1 MAPGDQRIDYVGE
14 RSTGT
19 IYIYIYIGFRVN
31 PNLTL
36 TLNSER
42 LESKLEGWHR
52 EIKELTTLGNVAQ
65 VIYTNIYIHYY
76 TYIYA

>member
-1 MAPGDQRIDYVGE
+1 MAPGDQRIDHFGQ
-14 RSTGT
+14 RGTGT
-19 IYIYIYIGFRVN
+19 KYIYIYIGFRVS

-36 TLNSER
+36 TLNSEQ

-65 VIYTNIYIHYY
+65 VIWIRIYRVQG
-76 TYIYA
+76 